1 MLSEEILMN
10 ATSITSQWDLVGNT
24 PFVQL
29 RNSGDGLVHV
39 KHEGLNPGGSI
50 FDRVARYQLSRNQS
64 AKGLVVTGTT
74 AHTVSLLTLA
84 NAQCIDVKVIV
95 RPTDPARLVSLIT
108 KLASDLQFV
117 DCAEECESRM
127 QQLQAA
133 GYVFCSRTD
142 REAHRR
148 ALAEIAM
155 ESHASLQGDQIEHW
169 VIVDYGRSTEDVAK
183 ELRRALGYETQ
194 IHFVGDD
201 YERQRELK
209 DNAATRRVQIGHREG
224 ILVGPTGAELIDK
237 AVSLAFTRGERVCA
251 VIPDGG
257 HRYLGWW

>member
-1 MLSEEILMN
+1 MLSEELSMK
-10 ATSITSQWDLVGNT
+10 AFSITSQWDLVGDT
-24 PFVQL
+24 PFVHL

-39 KHEGLNPGGSI
+39 KHEGLNPGGSF

-74 AHTVSLLTLA
+74 GHTVSLLTLA
-84 NAQCIDVKVIV
+84 NAQSIDIQVIV
-95 RPTDPARLVSLIT
+95 RPTDPKRLIELIS

-117 DCAEECESRM
+117 DCAEECESRK
-127 QQLQAA
+127 QQLQSA

-142 REAHRR
+142 GEAHRR
-148 ALAEIAM
+148 ALAEIAI
-155 ESHASLQGDQIEHW
+155 ESHRALQGDQIDHW
-169 VIVDYGRSTEDVAK
+169 VLVDYGRSSDEVTK

-194 IHFVGDD
+194 VHFVGDD
-201 YERQRELK
+201 YERERVLR